1 MLTGMPV
8 NYIDSTKDTEDVLWQ
23 KFDNMDKKNWVI
35 TVSNKVKKYGLPG
48 GSRAYSLMGTAKL
61 ADGTQLLKVRNPW
74 GSEVYDGPYSDEKL
88 TES

>member
-35 TVSNKVKKYGLPG
+35 IASNRVQKYGLPSG
-48 GSRAYSLMGTAKL
+48 HAYSLMGTAKL
-61 ADGTQLLKVRNPW
+61 TDGTELLKVRNPW